1 MINKIKKF
9 FNNHFNLF
17 VFLSL
22 AVIIFSLYGKTL
34 FFDWTYY
41 DDDVLILDKQDY
53 LKFSNIKNI
62 FFDTVFGKEQDRFLR
77 PGLNITFLVE
87 KYLYGTTPTGYHL
100 TNLVIHLLAVFSIFL
115 FLTLKYDKYKTFVL
129 CLLFAVHPAIVQ
141 AVAWVP
147 GRNDSLLTLF
157 LILSFYFFIKYFYK
171 NNKIFFLLHL
181 LCFILA
187 LLIKETAVIAPIFF
201 ICFAIANN
209 MSCHPALDAGS
220 CCSIKNKNSSFLK
233 SSTLPLF
240 LSSITYLYTSL
251 IIVYL
256 LYRKF
261 ALSYHLETV
270 AVISLLKNFVNSFPA
285 VIKYISNIFFPIN
298 LSVFPSGLEN
308 NYLLA
313 FASILV
319 FILFFLIS
327 KKYNIKNIIFGFCW
341 FLFFL
346 FPTFLMPDNKFYDH
360 RIYLP
365 LVGILIVLSEFLTD
379 KNLYS
384 KKVFYL
390 IVTVYIIFSCI
401 SYVYTDKFKNKEIFW
416 VTAVTCSPNSDIA
429 NAVVAGILTDNA
441 IYAEAEQKYLKA
453 IQLNKNSKHYV
464 NLAVLYMK
472 TKKIEQAKQVLL
484 QALSLNDNNPL
495 IYYNLAL
502 IYRYEGNL
510 TEAEKMKNLYIDS
523 FNKTD
528 KVSKFKNIEL

>member
-1 MINKIKKF
+1 MINKIKNF

-87 KYLYGTTPTGYHL
+87 KYLYGTNPAGYHI

-157 LILSFYFFIKYFYK
+157 LILSFYFLIKYFYK

-181 LCFILA
+181 LCFVFA
-187 LLIKETAVIAPIFF
+187 LLVKETAVIAPIFF
-201 ICFAIANN
+201 VYFAIANKKQQSN
-209 MSCHPALDAGS
+209 AVRR
-220 CCSIKNKNSSFLK
+220 
-233 SSTLPLF
+233 LPL
-240 LSSITYLYTSL
+240 SCYPSIHQYLHAFVLPYIYTSL

-261 ALSYHLETV
+261 ALSYHTETV
-270 AVISLLKNFVNSFPA
+270 TIISLLKNFVNSFPA

-319 FILFFLIS
+319 FMLFFLIS
-327 KKYNIKNIIFGFCW
+327 KKYNIKNIFFGFCW

-346 FPTFLMPDNKFYDH
+346 FPTFLMPDNQFYDH
-360 RIYLP
+360 RMYLP
-365 LVGILIVLSEFLTD
+365 LVGILIILSEFLTD

-401 SYVYTDKFKNKEIFW
+401 SYVYTDKFKNKTIFW
-416 VTAVTCSPNSDIA
+416 VTAVTCSPNSDVA

-441 IYAEAEQKYLKA
+441 IYVEAEQKYLKA

-464 NLAVLYMK
+464 NLAVLYIKM
-472 TKKIEQAKQVLL
+472 KKIEQAKQVLL
-484 QALSLNDNNPL
+484 QALYLNDNNPL

-502 IYRYEGNL
+502 IYRHEGNL